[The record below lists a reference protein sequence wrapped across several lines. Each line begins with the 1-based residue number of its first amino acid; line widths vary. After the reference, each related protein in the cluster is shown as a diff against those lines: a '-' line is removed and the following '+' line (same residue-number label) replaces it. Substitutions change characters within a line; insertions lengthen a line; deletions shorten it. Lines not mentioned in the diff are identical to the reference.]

1 LGNERCN
8 RFFAK
13 SGNGQHGNRDARRQL
28 LKSTRFRNVG
38 SSFLKSRFNGLLVIL
53 VLDRSAPVYAI
64 NVSYNVGNR
73 NELPGQLASLTCSEK
88 KEAQQ

>member
-1 LGNERCN
+1 M
-8 RFFAK
+8 
-13 SGNGQHGNRDARRQL
+13 
-28 LKSTRFRNVG
+28 G

-53 VLDRSAPVYAI
+53 VLDHSAPVYAI

-73 NELPGQLASLTCSEK
+73 NELPGQLASLTYSKK